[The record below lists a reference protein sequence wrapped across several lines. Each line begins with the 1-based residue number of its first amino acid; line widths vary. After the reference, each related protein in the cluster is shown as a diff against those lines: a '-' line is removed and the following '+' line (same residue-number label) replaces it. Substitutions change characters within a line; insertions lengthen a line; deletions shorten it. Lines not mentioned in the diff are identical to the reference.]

1 MSIRHKTK
9 TIRIMEKVLISFSW
23 GSHKVCE
30 FVPLDVILNDMNEKD
45 DFWGSFIKNGMEYQ
59 YQLHYGSGRVAI
71 FEKGGTEEI
80 HSLHSFNITF
90 SWMYK

>member
-1 MSIRHKTK
+1 MD
-9 TIRIMEKVLISFSW
+9 KVLISFSW
-23 GSHKVCE
+23 GSHNVCE
-30 FVPLDVILNDMNEKD
+30 FVPLDVILNDMNEKN

-59 YQLHYGSGRVAI
+59 YQLHYKSGRVAI

>member
-1 MSIRHKTK
+1 MN
-9 TIRIMEKVLISFSW
+9 KVLISFTW

-80 HSLHSFNITF
+80 HSINSFQITF
-90 SWMYK
+90 SVMYK

>member
-1 MSIRHKTK
+1 MD
-9 TIRIMEKVLISFSW
+9 KVLISFSW
-23 GSHKVCE
+23 GSHNVCE

-45 DFWGSFIKNGMEYQ
+45 DFWGSFFKNGMEYQ
-59 YQLHYGSGRVAI
+59 YQLHYKSGRVAI

>member
-1 MSIRHKTK
+1 
-9 TIRIMEKVLISFSW
+9 MEKVLISFSW
-23 GSHKVCE
+23 GSHNVCE

-59 YQLHYGSGRVAI
+59 YKLHYKSGRVAI
-71 FEKGGTEEI
+71 FEKGGTEEV

>member
-1 MSIRHKTK
+1 
-9 TIRIMEKVLISFSW
+9 MEKVLISLSW
-23 GSHKVCE
+23 GSHNVCE

-45 DFWGSFIKNGMEYQ
+45 VFWGAFFKNGMENQ

-71 FEKGGTEEI
+71 FEKGGTEEV

>member
-1 MSIRHKTK
+1 MN
-9 TIRIMEKVLISFSW
+9 KVLISFTW

-30 FVPLDVILNDMNEKD
+30 FVSLDVILNDMNEKD

-59 YQLHYGSGRVAI
+59 YQLHYKSGRVAI

>member
-1 MSIRHKTK
+1 MN
-9 TIRIMEKVLISFSW
+9 KVLISFTW

-45 DFWGSFIKNGMEYQ
+45 DFWGSFFKNGMEYQ
-59 YQLHYGSGRVAI
+59 YQLHYKSGRVAI
-71 FEKGGTEEI
+71 FEKGGVEEV
-80 HSLHSFNITF
+80 HSSHSFNITF

>member
-1 MSIRHKTK
+1 
-9 TIRIMEKVLISFSW
+9 MEKVLISFTW
-23 GSHKVCE
+23 GSHNVCE

-45 DFWGSFIKNGMEYQ
+45 DFCGSFFKNGMEYQ
-59 YQLHYGSGRVAI
+59 YQLYYGSGRVAI

-90 SWMYK
+90 SAMYK

>member
-1 MSIRHKTK
+1 
-9 TIRIMEKVLISFSW
+9 MEKVLISFSW
-23 GSHKVCE
+23 GSHNVCE

-45 DFWGSFIKNGMEYQ
+45 YFWGSFIKNGMEYQ
-59 YQLHYGSGRVAI
+59 YQLHYKSGRVAI

>member
-1 MSIRHKTK
+1 MN
-9 TIRIMEKVLISFSW
+9 KVLISFNW
-23 GSHKVCE
+23 YSHKVCE
-30 FVPLDVILNDMNEKD
+30 FVPMDKILNDMNGKD
-45 DFWGSFIKNGMEYQ
+45 DFRGSFIKNGMEYQ
-59 YQLHYGSGRVAI
+59 YQLHYKSGRVAI

>member
-1 MSIRHKTK
+1 
-9 TIRIMEKVLISFSW
+9 MEKVLISFTW
-23 GSHKVCE
+23 GSHNVCE

-80 HSLHSFNITF
+80 HSIYSFNIIF
-90 SWMYK
+90 SAMYK

>member
-1 MSIRHKTK
+1 
-9 TIRIMEKVLISFSW
+9 MEKVLISFSW
-23 GSHKVCE
+23 GSHNVCE

>member
-1 MSIRHKTK
+1 MD
-9 TIRIMEKVLISFSW
+9 KVLISFSW
-23 GSHKVCE
+23 GSHNVCE

-45 DFWGSFIKNGMEYQ
+45 DFWGSFIKNGKEYQ
-59 YQLHYGSGRVAI
+59 YQLHYNSGRVAI
-71 FEKGGTEEI
+71 FEKGGVEEI